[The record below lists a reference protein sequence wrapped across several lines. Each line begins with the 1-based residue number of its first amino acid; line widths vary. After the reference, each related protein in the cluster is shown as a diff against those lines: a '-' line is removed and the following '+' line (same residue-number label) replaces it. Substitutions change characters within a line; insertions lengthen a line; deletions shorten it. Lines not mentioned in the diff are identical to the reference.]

1 VKEKPT
7 EGKKPDKKRG
17 WFARLLKRIAKENQE
32 RGGQAC
38 VA

>member
-1 VKEKPT
+1 VKEK
-7 EGKKPDKKRG
+7 KPQEENTGKKRG
-17 WFARLLKRIAKENQE
+17 WFARFLERVAKENQE